1 MKLLTPW
8 LCLACLATV
17 GLAGCEKQGPL
28 ERAGEEVDE
37 AVETVKDGRE
47 STATKV
53 DDALDEARAGA
64 ENAAEELKEK

>member
-1 MKLLTPW
+1 
-8 LCLACLATV
+8 V
-17 GLAGCEKQGPL
+17 GLGGCEKQGPL

-64 ENAAEELKEK
+64 ENAAEELKEE

>member
-1 MKLLTPW
+1 
-8 LCLACLATV
+8 V